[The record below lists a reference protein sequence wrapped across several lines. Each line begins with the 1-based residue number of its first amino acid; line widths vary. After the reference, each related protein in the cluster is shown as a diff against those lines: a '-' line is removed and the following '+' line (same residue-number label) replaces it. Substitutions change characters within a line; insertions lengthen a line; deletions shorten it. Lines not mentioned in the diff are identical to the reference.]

1 MENVN
6 AEALGEN
13 LFCKHIHIYKY
24 ANTGCAYVEFDEGI
38 IDMRYNFYSSENLA
52 EVMDMSAMQK
62 SASSLCTSPSIPFQ
76 LPGDDSP
83 PY

>member
-1 MENVN
+1 MQRPWGNFI
-6 AEALGEN
+6 LQTH
-13 LFCKHIHIYKY
+13 LHIQICKYRM
-24 ANTGCAYVEFDEGI
+24 YVEFDEGI
-38 IDMRYNFYSSENLA
+38 INMRYNFYSSENLA

>member
-13 LFCKHIHIYKY
+13 LFCKHIHNYKY
-24 ANTGCAYVEFDEGI
+24 AITGCFDKGI
-38 IDMRYNFYSSENLA
+38 VDMRYNFYSSENLA